1 MRPCRVGTT
10 ERPGC
15 PDSVSVPAA
24 GRAFAYRSDMCLG
37 PDGELEGQISINELL
52 VAMGEPP
59 VEPLLLT
66 EAPDDAS
73 SLFDGPRALPGL

>member
-1 MRPCRVGTT
+1 
-10 ERPGC
+10 
-15 PDSVSVPAA
+15 
-24 GRAFAYRSDMCLG
+24 MCLG

-59 VEPLLLT
+59 VEPRLLT

-73 SLFDGPRALPGL
+73 SLLDGPQALPGL